1 MRRLCAAYLL
11 LAIGILGCSAP
22 PDNKPKRPV
31 ISSVWLAQ
39 QVKLEALRNFR
50 LQGKM
55 AFRSKSQRLGANFN
69 WEQKGDDYSLRLTSF
84 LGTSLLKLDAK
95 DGVITVISEEGKKF
109 KGDDANKL
117 LRKLVGIN
125 LPLEQM
131 IGWLKGLPSAQNGFV
146 LDENNQLSQLSQ
158 YRAPQQKRGWQVKY
172 LGFMQKGDVAL
183 PEAIQMTK
191 DSQRVDLI
199 IAKWEVI
206 R

>member
-22 PDNKPKRPV
+22 PDNKPKQAV

-131 IGWLKGLPSAQNGFV
+131 IGWLKGLP
-146 LDENNQLSQLSQ
+146 
-158 YRAPQQKRGWQVKY
+158 
-172 LGFMQKGDVAL
+172 
-183 PEAIQMTK
+183 
-191 DSQRVDLI
+191 
-199 IAKWEVI
+199 
-206 R
+206 